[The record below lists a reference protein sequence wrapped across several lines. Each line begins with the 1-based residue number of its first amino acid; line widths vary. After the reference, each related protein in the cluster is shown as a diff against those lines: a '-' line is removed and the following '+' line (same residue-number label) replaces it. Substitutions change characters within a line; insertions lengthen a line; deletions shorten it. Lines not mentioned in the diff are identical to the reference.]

1 MGMGAGMGAGVG
13 MGQMMAGMF
22 GGMGQQ
28 QPAAAPPPAGGP
40 PPLPQAA
47 AFYAAVGGQQ
57 VGPFDLNALQ
67 QQIQAG
73 QITKDTLVWK
83 NGMANWT
90 AAGQVPELSNLF
102 GATPPPLPPT
112 G

>member
-1 MGMGAGMGAGVG
+1 M
-13 MGQMMAGMF
+13 
-22 GGMGQQ
+22 
-28 QPAAAPPPAGGP
+28 
-40 PPLPQAA
+40 
-47 AFYAAVGGQQ
+47 
-57 VGPFDLNALQ
+57 NALQ
-67 QQIQAG
+67 QQVQAG

-83 NGMANWT
+83 DGMAAWT